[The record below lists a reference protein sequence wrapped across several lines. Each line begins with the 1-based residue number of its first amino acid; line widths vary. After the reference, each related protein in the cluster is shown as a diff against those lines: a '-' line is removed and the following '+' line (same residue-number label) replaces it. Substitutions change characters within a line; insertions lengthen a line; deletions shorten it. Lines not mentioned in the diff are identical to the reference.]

1 MPYRIDF
8 LRQLVPVVVLY
19 VLSNKEQAIIGTSLL
34 GQFDERLLPSTNSGQ
49 LETGHLLESCIYD

>member
-34 GQFDERLLPSTNSGQ
+34 GQFDERLLPSTNSWQ